1 MNSEKI
7 KGGNMPEESEKTLDV
22 AEPVMSDNEVLD
34 TQGKEEISTKN
45 EEVDFD
51 ETEVKETNE
60 SQEDT
65 LSIVEEKSA
74 KKIQSPEEN
83 SKYAAKRREKE
94 NLQFK
99 IDEAYKKG
107 QLDAY
112 KGKINPYTQTEI
124 KDVHDIRVYENMYK
138 LDKEGKNPIEDYASY
153 IADKERE
160 EELNRIKQEELQ
172 ETARKDIEEFQV
184 EYPDVDLQK
193 LLDDEIFKDYLEG
206 KNKPLKEIYS
216 SYLKMQNQFRND
228 AINVA
233 KQTIANSN
241 ASPGSLSSGAEIKVN
256 YENMSSEEFNKYA
269 QRVIDGDIR

>member
-1 MNSEKI
+1 
-7 KGGNMPEESEKTLDV
+7 MPEESEKTLDV
-22 AEPVMSDNEVLD
+22 AEPVMSENEVLN
-34 TQGKEEISTKN
+34 TQGQEEMSTEN
-45 EEVDFD
+45 EEVDFN

-60 SQEDT
+60 SQDNTIADSEPT
-65 LSIVEEKSA
+65 
-74 KKIQSPEEN
+74 KKVQSSEEN

-94 NLQFK
+94 NLQYK

-124 KDVHDIRVYENMYK
+124 KDVHDIKVYENMYK
-138 LDKEGKNPIEDYASY
+138 LEQAGKNPVEDYASY

-172 ETARKDIEEFQV
+172 ETARKDIEEFQI

-193 LLDDEIFKDYLEG
+193 LLDDETFKDYLEG
-206 KNKPLKEIYS
+206 KSKPLKEVYS
-216 SYLKMQNQFRND
+216 SYLKMQNQFRNN

-241 ASPGSLSSGAEIKVN
+241 ASPGSLSGGSEIKTN